1 MAVTTIE
8 GLIAQREKIQAKR
21 QRLWELTTSVGT
33 IVVKAPTAAMFAEA
47 DALDK
52 TSDGNA
58 YLVYNC
64 TVEPNLANAELHK
77 AFGVF
82 DPMEVVGAIFDA
94 GEVARIAGKLL
105 ELSGY
110 SKNQIL
116 AKIHEETKN

>member
-1 MAVTTIE
+1 MAVTTIQE
-8 GLIAQREKIQAKR
+8 LIAQREAIQKKR
-21 QRLWELTTSVGT
+21 ARLWELTTSVGT

-64 TVEPNLANAELHK
+64 TVEPNLANAELQK
-77 AFGVF
+77 AYGVF
-82 DPMEVVGAIFDA
+82 EPMEVVGAIFEP

-110 SKNQIL
+110 SKNGIL
-116 AKIHEETKN
+116 SKIHEDVKN